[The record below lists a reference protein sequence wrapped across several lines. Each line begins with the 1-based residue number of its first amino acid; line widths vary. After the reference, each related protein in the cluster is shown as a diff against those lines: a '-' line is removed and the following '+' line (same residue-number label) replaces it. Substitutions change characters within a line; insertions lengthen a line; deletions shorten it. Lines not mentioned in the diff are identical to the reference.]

1 MKKYRIGLICVMIA
15 ASGCFRQA
23 VVLRDPLP
31 DIVWPKH
38 PEIARV
44 RFVNSISM
52 SNDFNI
58 EEGTFKKIFRFLSG
72 SREKD
77 GISSPYGIESDMSG
91 RLFVVDSMKRCVH
104 VFEKVNGVYYTFP
117 NEGISFVSPIDIA
130 IDGRGY
136 IYVTDSTDAVV
147 RIFKDNGKK
156 YVRSLGDGVLKRPT
170 GIAINHN
177 TEELLVV
184 DTGGAVVVRYNLTD
198 YQLKGVIGG
207 KGKEFGRFHS
217 PTNISVSRDGYIFIS
232 DSLNSRVQVFT
243 PDGKFIQSIG
253 KPGDSPGY
261 FSRPR
266 GIAVDSD
273 MNIYVVDALFD
284 NIQVFDKDGRLLMSF
299 GAPGKNYG
307 EFWLPSGIFIDQ
319 NDYIYISDTYNN
331 RVQIFQY
338 LKLEEHN

>member
-1 MKKYRIGLICVMIA
+1 MRKYRVGLICVMIV

-23 VVLRDPLP
+23 VTERDPLP

-44 RFVNSISM
+44 RFVNSISR
-52 SNDFNI
+52 SNDLNI
-58 EEGTFKKIFRFLSG
+58 EEGAFKKFFRFLSG
-72 SREKD
+72 SREED
-77 GISSPYGIESDMSG
+77 GISSPYGLETDVAG
-91 RLFVVDSMKRCVH
+91 RLFVVDRMKKCVH
-104 VFEKVNGVYYTFP
+104 VFDKEKGIYYAFP
-117 NEGISFVSPIDIA
+117 EKEISLTSPIDIA
-130 IDGRGY
+130 IDERGY
-136 IYVTDSTDAVV
+136 IYVSDSADAVV
-147 RIFKDNGKK
+147 RVFKDRGKQ
-156 YVRSLGDGVLKRPT
+156 YVRSLGGGFLKRPT
-170 GIAINHN
+170 GIAINSK

-184 DTGGAVVVRYNLTD
+184 DTVWAVVVRYNLKD
-198 YQLKGVIGG
+198 FQQKGVIGE
-207 KGKEFGRFHS
+207 KGKESGMFHS
-217 PTNISVSRDGYIFIS
+217 PTNISVSRDGYIFVS
-232 DSLNSRVQVFT
+232 DSLNFRVQVFT
-243 PDGKFIQSIG
+243 PDGKFIHSIG

-299 GAPGKNYG
+299 GVPGKKYG